1 MTIGSRVPTI
11 IRIVEV
17 LGVVQAVGMIAATLG
32 VIVDTFNTAA
42 TQSAGE
48 QPLTLG
54 HLAVLLI
61 GMILVGGLILLSSV
75 LLPRR
80 RAGARLALL
89 ALEIVVLVGAFA
101 FIGIAAEFTAPL
113 AAAIIVCLLVP
124 ERWRHSADRVRGTN
138 PLR

>member
-1 MTIGSRVPTI
+1 MTVGSRVPTI

-17 LGVVQAVGMIAATLG
+17 LGVLQAVGMIAATVG
-32 VIVDTFNTAA
+32 VIIDTLNTAT

-54 HLAVLLI
+54 RVAVLLI
-61 GMILVGGLILLSSV
+61 GMILVGALILLWSV
-75 LLPRR
+75 LLPQR

-89 ALEIVVLVGAFA
+89 TLEIVVLVGAFA

-113 AAAIIVCLLVP
+113 AAAIIVCLLLP
-124 ERWRHSADRVRGTN
+124 ERWRRSAYRGTGAN